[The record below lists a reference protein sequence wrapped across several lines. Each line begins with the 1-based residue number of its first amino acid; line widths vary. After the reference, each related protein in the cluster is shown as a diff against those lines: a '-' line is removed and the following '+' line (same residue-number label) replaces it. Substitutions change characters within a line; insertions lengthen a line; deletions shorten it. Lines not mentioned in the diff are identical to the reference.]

1 MFGLKRKS
9 PSKPFI
15 HADDC
20 RILKADPDIEIPWN
34 YLGDGFW
41 KAECVCTYETYVEPA
56 GDDRVRLDPRD
67 PANALHLGQ
76 CEYASETDPA
86 VLKFVLKVKEGLGDG
101 YWWVEC
107 GSCDTA
113 WQVPHYP
120 QPPMRLMPPPK

>member
-20 RILKADPDIEIPWN
+20 RILKADPDIEITWN